1 MPGGPTRST
10 PEGALAPSFVNLS
23 GDLNNSCKHMT
34 EVSQSRSGSGVDQG
48 GAEGCTHHEDL
59 FKRHMLKT

>member
-23 GDLNNSCKHMT
+23 GDLSNSCNTMHMQISMEIT
-34 EVSQSRSGSGVDQG
+34 AADAGRDG
-48 GAEGCTHHEDL
+48 
-59 FKRHMLKT
+59 